1 MERDPSARRGTW
13 LVVGLLLLGVAAA
26 VGAIWFQR
34 QQTSRCLAFFGPVA
48 ARRIT
53 SAVRVELLGVQQG
66 GAPRRLAS
74 ATRVDVSKAPG
85 LVHLR
90 RGLVEDAN
98 FTWDDMGAQAGVAS
112 DAGRALRDDRRGEG
126 SARSSRPLDCWDA
139 AIVFTDR
146 DGGRT
151 TLVID
156 LDPYDGAL
164 AVVGQPGW
172 IGLGRI
178 GRGLDAWIRD
188 TMERRTRG
196 E

>member
-1 MERDPSARRGTW
+1 MKRDPSARHGTW
-13 LVVGLLLLGVAAA
+13 LVVGLLLLGVTAA

-53 SAVRVELLGVQQG
+53 SAARVELLGVQPG

-74 ATRVDVSKAPG
+74 TTRIDVSKAPG

-98 FTWDDMGAQAGVAS
+98 FMWDEKGAEAGVGS
-112 DAGRALRDDRRGEG
+112 DSERAMRDDRRGEG
-126 SARSSRPLDCWDA
+126 SSRSSRPLGCWDA
-139 AIVFTDR
+139 ALVFTDR

-156 LDPYDGAL
+156 LDPHDGAL

-172 IGLGRI
+172 ICLGRI

-188 TMERRTRG
+188 TMGRG
-196 E
+196 NDSE